1 MSSCTTI
8 EVSGFIEIRGA
19 EIPLIVD
26 LAMSNHEHQIVINPA
41 HLGVQGDYV
50 SDDLVLSAIEL
61 EACGLPPS
69 KACETINKLITS
81 SPLKVDNQRTM
92 GALHNLF
99 AIASVELEFVI
110 EPCLPKPGAYT

>member
-8 EVSGFIEIRGA
+8 AASGFIEIRGA
-19 EIPLIVD
+19 EIPLVVD

-41 HLGVQGDYV
+41 HLGVQADYV
-50 SDDLVLSAIEL
+50 SDDLAVSAVEL

-81 SPLKVDNQRTM
+81 SPLKVDNLRTM
-92 GALHNLF
+92 GAIYNLF

-110 EPCLPKPGAYT
+110 EPFQLQPGAYT